1 MNATRPGHEA
11 FASTL
16 VSWQLAHGRHHL
28 PWQQQRDPYRV
39 WLSEVMLQQTQVATV
54 IDYFNRFM
62 DRFPTVAA
70 LAEAPQQA
78 VMALWAGLGYY
89 SRARLLHRCAQMVVA
104 EYGGV
109 FPRTM
114 RDLQRLPG
122 IGPSTAAA
130 IASFCFAEPIS
141 IFDGNVKRVL
151 SRLLAFDGDLAVT
164 AQSRALHLAGQQLL
178 DKGLAQLTR
187 PLSEAMPAYTQGLMD
202 LGATVCQLRAPACA
216 RCPVAS
222 MCAAYS
228 QERTTAFPVKGKKL
242 KRRVERWT
250 WVLLVSPDAVWLETR
265 PQQGVWAGMQAPPLF
280 QNEADVA
287 QWITRHADGA
297 AQETAASF
305 KHVLTHK
312 DLHLTPVTVRVSGTV
327 HPSAPVG
334 AWVPRHAL
342 PQAALPAP
350 FKKWFQ
356 HQGLIGQ

>member
-1 MNATRPGHEA
+1 
-11 FASTL
+11 
-16 VSWQLAHGRHHL
+16 
-28 PWQQQRDPYRV
+28 
-39 WLSEVMLQQTQVATV
+39 
-54 IDYFNRFM
+54 
-62 DRFPTVAA
+62 
-70 LAEAPQQA
+70 
-78 VMALWAGLGYY
+78 
-89 SRARLLHRCAQMVVA
+89 
-104 EYGGV
+104 
-109 FPRTM
+109 
-114 RDLQRLPG
+114 
-122 IGPSTAAA
+122 
-130 IASFCFAEPIS
+130 
-141 IFDGNVKRVL
+141 
-151 SRLLAFDGDLAVT
+151 
-164 AQSRALHLAGQQLL
+164 
-178 DKGLAQLTR
+178 
-187 PLSEAMPAYTQGLMD
+187 
-202 LGATVCQLRAPACA
+202 
-216 RCPVAS
+216 

-280 QNEADVA
+280 ENEADVA

-297 AQETAASF
+297 VQETAASF

-356 HQGLIGQ
+356 HHGLIGQ